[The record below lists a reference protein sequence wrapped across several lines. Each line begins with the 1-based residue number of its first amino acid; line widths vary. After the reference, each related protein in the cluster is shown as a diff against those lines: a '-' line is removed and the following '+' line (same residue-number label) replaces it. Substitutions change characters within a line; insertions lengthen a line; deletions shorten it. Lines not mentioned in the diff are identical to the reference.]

1 MRPGLCSL
9 LLAAS
14 IICTADRAS
23 SQNCVDVTH
32 CDYMAAR
39 LMTSGESC
47 GSFDPSQTAEYSR
60 LVTGARD
67 FGTFPVGT
75 LYPVFVF
82 DERMDGLFGAD
93 DPGSNSPPNPCGA
106 QPALSPLPP
115 GRGLFIDFLTEVP
128 TAGGPARNL
137 LYWDGVDDDEN
148 GLDENDV
155 EWTPVPTDEFL
166 AIDELGTTATADGGT
181 SEIEGIQVEVT
192 SASGG
197 IHDHIDFRLRRS
209 EIGLASLGVYLA
221 RFDLTM
227 PGFAEGAPSYTV
239 FATVSVPAGA
249 EFVARKH
256 VENELVKPLCMDGVD
271 NDRDGFV
278 DFAGG
283 DPGCDSA
290 LDESE
295 KSDTHPCD
303 DGIDND
309 LDGHIDFRATD
320 FGVAGLFATRDLEC
334 TSPTDASGESFAEP
348 VPALGPLG
356 IAALIALIAI
366 VGLRR
371 VRGAPDS

>member
-1 MRPGLCSL
+1 
-9 LLAAS
+9 
-14 IICTADRAS
+14 
-23 SQNCVDVTH
+23 
-32 CDYMAAR
+32 
-39 LMTSGESC
+39 
-47 GSFDPSQTAEYSR
+47 
-60 LVTGARD
+60 
-67 FGTFPVGT
+67 
-75 LYPVFVF
+75 
-82 DERMDGLFGAD
+82 
-93 DPGSNSPPNPCGA
+93 
-106 QPALSPLPP
+106 
-115 GRGLFIDFLTEVP
+115 
-128 TAGGPARNL
+128 
-137 LYWDGVDDDEN
+137 
-148 GLDENDV
+148 
-155 EWTPVPTDEFL
+155 
-166 AIDELGTTATADGGT
+166 
-181 SEIEGIQVEVT
+181 
-192 SASGG
+192 
-197 IHDHIDFRLRRS
+197 
-209 EIGLASLGVYLA
+209 
-221 RFDLTM
+221 
-227 PGFAEGAPSYTV
+227 
-239 FATVSVPAGA
+239 
-249 EFVARKH
+249 
-256 VENELVKPLCMDGVD
+256 MDGVD